1 MSDLMNRL
9 LKSVKTSPMAAVMT
23 ESKVFKERE
32 IECPTGIHVLDIAL
46 SGRHGG
52 GVQPGVTMLAAP
64 SKHAKTYFA
73 LILVSAYLR
82 KYPDAVC
89 YFLDSELG
97 AGMKYFEATRVD
109 PARVIHVPVG
119 NVENAKFELLSAL
132 NAIERGEHVIYLYD
146 SLGNTASKKETDDAT
161 DGKAVA
167 DMSRAKAIKSFFRI
181 VTPEVNMKNVPLVVV
196 NHVYMEVGLFPK
208 TITSGGSG
216 STLACDTIFHMTRAK
231 VKEGTDVAGYTF
243 NFKIE
248 KSRYCREEMRFPI
261 VLTYEGGVNPY
272 SGLLD
277 FAIETGYVV
286 KPSQGWFSRKNIPDD
301 KKWRRDDTDSIEF
314 WQPML
319 EDEEF
324 VNALVREFALVE

>member
-97 AGMKYFEATRVD
+97 AGMKYLEATGVD
-109 PARVIHVPVG
+109 PARVIHVPVS

-196 NHVYMEVGLFPK
+196 NHVYLEQTGLYAK
-208 TITSGGSG
+208 TITSGGCLESG
-216 STLACDTIFHMTRAK
+216 TQIKTPD
-231 VKEGTDVAGYTF
+231 GT
-243 NFKIE
+243 K
-248 KSRYCREEMRFPI
+248 
-261 VLTYEGGVNPY
+261 
-272 SGLLD
+272 
-277 FAIETGYVV
+277 
-286 KPSQGWFSRKNIPDD
+286 
-301 KKWRRDDTDSIEF
+301 SIEDF
-314 WQPML
+314 VVGDVVVTMDGFKRVTHVWNPQTL
-319 EDEEF
+319 ENGTPECYTITFEDGSSVTCSDEHKFLIDGEWLEAK
-324 VNALVREFALVE
+324 NLVIGQDVMVH